1 MKRRAIRKVIVYGLG
16 RDHHGRRLLQ
26 GITRYAH
33 EFGPWFFF
41 VAPDATLFARALR
54 TWKADGV
61 IYRGSPGGGQARR
74 LRTMRTTVLQV
85 AWPSSGPMLK
95 HAISADLPRAGEL
108 AARHLLELGF
118 RRFGYY
124 GPNVPYC
131 VARGD
136 GFARALEDAGFACE
150 RMDFPPARHASPEK
164 RISRLVTWLRR
175 LRPPVALLI
184 AEDAYGQRVS
194 EACRRLRLRIPE
206 DVAVVGISNDE
217 IQCQMMWPDLTS
229 VDTDH
234 ERVGYEAAGMLD
246 ALMHGLAVKPAHRLV
261 APRGIV
267 VRHSTNT
274 LAIEDPRIAA
284 AVRFI
289 HEACPRPVPVDE
301 LARRAGM
308 SRRSLEQHFRA
319 ALRRSPAAEIRRLR
333 IAHAQ
338 RLLLE
343 TPMKIA
349 AVATE
354 CCYPDAKD
362 FWQGFRKATGLS
374 PRKFR
379 QLRQTP
385 QAPSRYRP
393 HPPAIGAGGG
403 V

>member
-1 MKRRAIRKVIVYGLG
+1 MAPTMKRRPTRRIIVHGLG
-16 RDHHGRRLLQ
+16 RDHHGRKLLQ

-33 EFGPWFFF
+33 EFGPWFFWIS
-41 VAPDATLFARALR
+41 PDRSTFLSALR

-61 IYRGSPGGGQARR
+61 FYRGTPDDGDLRR
-74 LRTMRTTVLQV
+74 LRAARLAAIQI
-85 AWPSSGPMLK
+85 AWPVPGQMLD
-95 HAISADLPRAGEL
+95 HWISADLPSAGEL

-124 GPNVPYC
+124 GPSSPYC
-131 VARGD
+131 LARGD
-136 GFARALEDAGFACE
+136 GFARALHEDGFACD
-150 RMDFPPARHASPEK
+150 RLDFPPARHSSPEK

-175 LRPPVALLI
+175 FRPPVGLLI
-184 AEDAYGQRVS
+184 AEDNYGQRVS

-206 DVAVVGISNDE
+206 DVAVVGIANDE

-229 VDTDH
+229 VDTDYD
-234 ERVGYEAAGMLD
+234 RMGYEAAEMLD
-246 ALMHGLAVKPAHRLV
+246 ALMHRRIVKPPHRLV
-261 APRGIV
+261 PPRGIV

-301 LARRAGM
+301 LARHAGM
-308 SRRSLEQHFRA
+308 SRRSLEQHFRLT
-319 ALRRSPAAEIRRLR
+319 LRRSPASEIRRLR

-343 TPMKIA
+343 TSMKIA
-349 AVATE
+349 TVATE
-354 CCYPDAKD
+354 CHFPDAKD
-362 FWQGFRKATGLS
+362 FWQSFRKATGMS

-379 QLRQTP
+379 QLHP
-385 QAPSRYRP
+385 KEQAYLP
-393 HPPAIGAGGG
+393 HRMEPLRSPG
-403 V
+403 

>member
-1 MKRRAIRKVIVYGLG
+1 MARTMKRRPTRRIIVHGLG

-33 EFGPWFFF
+33 EFGPWFFWIS
-41 VAPDATLFARALR
+41 PDAALFARALR

-61 IYRGSPGGGQARR
+61 IYRGTPGPGQARR
-74 LRTMRTTVLQV
+74 LHAMRTPVLQV
-85 AWPSSGPMLK
+85 AWPVPGQMLD
-95 HAISADLPRAGEL
+95 HSISADLPAAGEL

-136 GFARALEDAGFACE
+136 GFSRTLREAGATCD

-164 RISRLVTWLRR
+164 RISRLVSWLRR
-175 LRPPVALLI
+175 FRPPVGLLI

-194 EACRRLRLRIPE
+194 EACRQLRLRIPE

-229 VDTDH
+229 VDTDY

-246 ALMHGLAVKPAHRLV
+246 ALMHRRTAKPAHRLV
-261 APRGIV
+261 VPRGIV

-301 LARRAGM
+301 LARHAGM

-343 TPMKIA
+343 TSMKIA
-349 AVATE
+349 TVATE
-354 CCYPDAKD
+354 CHFPDAKD
-362 FWQGFRKATGLS
+362 FWQSFRKATGTS

-379 QLRQTP
+379 QLHQST
-385 QAPSRYRP
+385 QAASAY
-393 HPPAIGAGGG
+393 HPKTLQLPA
-403 V
+403 